1 MGSQLLLLA
10 DSRVEGVVFADFG
23 LLSKVQLGTGRVFGG
38 LDCRQ
43 LRILSFGRLFQRL
56 FRYRCFVYR
65 LLQVCFLL
73 ELPIRR
79 QVCRGLMGRRH

>member
-43 LRILSFGRLFQRL
+43 LRILSFGRLF
-56 FRYRCFVYR
+56 
-65 LLQVCFLL
+65 
-73 ELPIRR
+73 
-79 QVCRGLMGRRH
+79 